1 MNGARLALLSCIGQG
16 RVPLRIE
23 QISEVDAIPRYLQ
36 SLLKRRDNC
45 ISSLIV
51 HASDQVEH
59 RASILTVV
67 LHARQGEAR
76 LLEMPPVDLILPP
89 HVLAIT
95 ALAGLATTL
104 TC

>member
-1 MNGARLALLSCIGQG
+1 M
-16 RVPLRIE
+16 PLRIE
-23 QISEVDAIPRYLQ
+23 QISEVDAIPRCLQ
-36 SLLKRRDNC
+36 SLFKRRDNR

-51 HASDQVEH
+51 HASDQVKH
-59 RASILTVV
+59 RASILTVI

-95 ALAGLATTL
+95 ALAGLTATL